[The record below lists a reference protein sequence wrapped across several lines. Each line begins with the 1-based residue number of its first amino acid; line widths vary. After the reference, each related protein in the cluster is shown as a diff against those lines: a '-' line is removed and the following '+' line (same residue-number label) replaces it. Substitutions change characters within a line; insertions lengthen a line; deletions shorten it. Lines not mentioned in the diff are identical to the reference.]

1 MQISEK
7 MDSNISLLTRS
18 LELWNDINKMANDIE
33 CWSAISVS
41 ELSEGTARLL
51 STHNM
56 EEHLTDFKVRSDP
69 NSAKIRYLV
78 GFAKKSCLVIIAKCV
93 SVYVAGVGY

>member
-7 MDSNISLLTRS
+7 MDSDTGLLTRS

-33 CWSAISVS
+33 CWSAVSVS

-51 STHNM
+51 STQNM
-56 EEHLTDFKVRSDP
+56 EEHLTDFKVRSVP
-69 NSAKIRYLV
+69 NTAKMHYLHY
-78 GFAKKSCLVIIAKCV
+78 FRF
-93 SVYVAGVGY
+93 